1 MRFNEF
7 LFTTIFVFGFTPVQV
22 LAEGQAKPESVQY
35 AELATG
41 RALNFIQGDLVS
53 LLDAKDDFTSQGWG
67 EFMKVL
73 DGWLDDKGASK
84 FSSNF
89 IPSGKV
95 IDIRLE
101 NEVLYLVIPGV
112 LKHESRYPH
121 GGVSTTAYRV
131 EVKVKLVGKPLKI
144 EQMKQITCGGANTT
158 LSCR

>member
-1 MRFNEF
+1 MRFTAF

-22 LAEGQAKPESVQY
+22 LAEGQTKAALVQY
-35 AELATG
+35 AELATE

-53 LLDAKDDFTSQGWG
+53 LLDAKDDFTSKGWAD
-67 EFMKVL
+67 FMRVL
-73 DGWLDDKGASK
+73 DGWLDDKGASS

-89 IPSGKV
+89 SPSGNA

-112 LKHESRYPH
+112 LKQESRSQN
-121 GGVSTTAYRV
+121 GGVSTTAYRT
-131 EVKVKLVGKPLKI
+131 EINVKLIGKPLKI
-144 EQMKQITCGGANTT
+144 EQMKQITCGGAKTK

>member
-1 MRFNEF
+1 MRLTAF
-7 LFTTIFVFGFTPVQV
+7 LFTMITVYGFTPLQV
-22 LAEGQAKPESVQY
+22 LAEGQAKPASFQY
-35 AELATG
+35 AELATE

-53 LLDAKDDFTSQGWG
+53 LLEAKDDFTSQGWG
-67 EFMKVL
+67 EFMKAL

-89 IPSGKV
+89 SPSGKV

-112 LKHESRYPH
+112 LKQESRNPN
-121 GGVSTTAYRV
+121 GGVSTTAYRA
-131 EVKVKLVGKPLKI
+131 EINVKLIGKPLKI
-144 EQMKQITCGGANTT
+144 EQMKQITCGGAKTT